1 MTASENLN
9 ITKDDCWKVIDSFF
23 NEKGVISQQLDS
35 YDEFLCEN
43 VPRIIETNPPIEIIY
58 KKNISPEICEINSK
72 KKDTQTI
79 KKKIYE
85 VQTHKFIF
93 KKCLIGSPIINEF
106 RGGLTNITPNIAR
119 LRNLTYDVGIY
130 TTINY
135 IYKKEIVDYS
145 NPNNVETKVEETF
158 SKDENIK
165 LCNVPLMLNTKYC
178 VLYKKTEKERID
190 LGECSL
196 DVGGYFIVNG
206 SEKVLVAQE
215 RMATNQVYVF
225 LNKLNNYVC
234 EIRSIQEGVL
244 KSANMILIKHVNSP
258 KTSSLTTEKIL
269 RIQIPFIK
277 KDIPIIILFRALG
290 IIKDEHIL
298 DLIEYQILDDKIK
311 KQFLKIINPCFEE
324 SFIISKQ
331 EDALEYI
338 GKRYVQI
345 IETRE
350 ERIKV
355 CKEVLEKE
363 FLSHISIKND
373 TEKDKSNNFKL
384 KGYFLGYMVNRL
396 CMTILGYRDLDDR
409 DSFGNKR
416 LDLAGNL
423 LGNLFKISFSKM
435 CKDFKIIC
443 EKSLNGNKNIN
454 LKLYL
459 RGADI
464 SKDLKYALAT
474 GNWGSSRQRTTR
486 TGVAQVLNR
495 LSYSATLSHLKR
507 VNAPISKD
515 GKMAKPRQLHPTSFS
530 LLCCL
535 TGDSLILMSD
545 GSLKRI
551 DQIKNND
558 IVVTVNPK
566 TLKQE
571 LSPIY
576 NWFKLNPKRI
586 LKIKITNGRKIK
598 CTDDHPLLVYNK
610 KTKSQDWINAGELKI
625 NDYLIIK
632 NIESLPNTNLISLRD
647 DLAAINVYSIEEI
660 PVEPVYD
667 FTTRSNNHSFIAN
680 GIVVSNC
687 SETPEGHAC
696 GLIKNLSLL
705 THISLS
711 YSSEVIEKC
720 LELFDIIKL
729 TSINIDSVED
739 CNKLKNSGKIFING
753 NWVGIAEDL
762 DEIYNSVLNLRRN
775 GTLRYDITIRKNNSN
790 ELNIE
795 SDIGRCCGP
804 KIVLEK
810 TKDGIQ
816 PKLTKEHI
824 VGLLNNEISWSHLVR
839 NGIIEYLDVYEQ
851 SEMLIAMSLSDVY
864 NNMFKM
870 DYTHL
875 EIHPSLMFSICTSII
890 PFSNCNQA
898 PRITY
903 SAAQSKQAMGMYT
916 TNHKLRM
923 DTLGHILFY
932 PQKPFIQTKQS
943 KYLNYDEVPSGQN
956 LIVAIANYGGLTKW
970 PMSHEKMWQVI
981 RWMAMIS
988 NCWKIL

>member
-1 MTASENLN
+1 MSQVSGTFPVSESCLVSKNLN
-9 ITKDDCWKVIDSFF
+9 ITRDDCWKVIDSFF
-23 NEKGVISQQLDS
+23 NEKGVISQQLES

-43 VPRIIETNPPIEIIY
+43 VPRIIESNPPIEIIY
-58 KKNISPEICEINSK
+58 KKNISPEICEIQGK
-72 KKDTQTI
+72 KKDTNII

-85 VQTHKFIF
+85 VQTHKFTF

-135 IYKKEIVDYS
+135 VYKKEIVS
-145 NPNNVETKVEETF
+145 NDETKVEETF

-269 RIQIPFIK
+269 RIQVPFIK

-298 DLIEYQILDDKIK
+298 DLIEYQNLDTITESGTMFPNRKN
-311 KQFLKIINPCFEE
+311 QFLKIINPCFEE
-324 SFIISKQ
+324 SFIITKQ

-338 GKRYVQI
+338 GKRYIQN
-345 IETRE
+345 IESRE
-350 ERIKV
+350 ERIKI

-373 TEKDKSNNFKL
+373 TNNFKL

-530 LLCCL
+530 LLCC
-535 TGDSLILMSD
+535 
-545 GSLKRI
+545 
-551 DQIKNND
+551 
-558 IVVTVNPK
+558 
-566 TLKQE
+566 
-571 LSPIY
+571 
-576 NWFKLNPKRI
+576 
-586 LKIKITNGRKIK
+586 
-598 CTDDHPLLVYNK
+598 
-610 KTKSQDWINAGELKI
+610 
-625 NDYLIIK
+625 
-632 NIESLPNTNLISLRD
+632 
-647 DLAAINVYSIEEI
+647 
-660 PVEPVYD
+660 
-667 FTTRSNNHSFIAN
+667 
-680 GIVVSNC
+680 

-711 YSSEVIEKC
+711 YSSEVIQKC

-729 TSINIDSVED
+729 TDINVESIED
-739 CNKLKNSGKIFING
+739 CIKLKNSGKIFING
-753 NWVGIAEDL
+753 NWVGIAEDI
-762 DEIYNSVLNLRRN
+762 DSIYNSVLELRRN

-810 TKDGIQ
+810 VIGGDKIYTR

-824 VGLLNNEISWSHLVR
+824 VKLLNNEISWSYLVR

-851 SEMLIAMSLSDVY
+851 SEMLIAMNLEDVY
-864 NNMFKM
+864 NNPFKM
-870 DYTHL
+870 EYTHL

-943 KYLNYDEVPSGQN
+943 KYLNYDEVPCGQN
-956 LIVAIANYGGLTKW
+956 LIVAIANYGGLTKIA
-970 PMSHEKMWQVI
+970 HVI
-981 RWMAMIS
+981 
-988 NCWKIL
+988 